1 MAADSAQT
9 VEARPLRQIIGAPP
23 CETQGRAWTCTQPA
37 RPLFQ
42 GVVNDNNTPQE
53 AIMTKSRK
61 GRSADPRQ
69 TDFLSLL
76 SAGISLLPA
85 PIPPRTDPGALNMD
99 RRLREL
105 LNEAIAVSGMD
116 RATIAAELTPL
127 AGRPISKAQIDSWTG
142 ATRPNRFP
150 ADLIPA
156 LCAVLGNAILLQGL
170 AEAVGCTLVE
180 GYTMQLARLGQLLM
194 FINQAKVEQDTIIA
208 NLPLYRQ
215 AVRHG

>member
-1 MAADSAQT
+1 M
-9 VEARPLRQIIGAPP
+9 
-23 CETQGRAWTCTQPA
+23 TQ
-37 RPLFQ
+37 
-42 GVVNDNNTPQE
+42 
-53 AIMTKSRK
+53 SRK

-76 SAGISLLPA
+76 DAGISLLPA
-85 PIPPRTDPGALNMD
+85 PTLPRTDPGALNMD
-99 RRLREL
+99 RRLRQL
-105 LNEAIAVSGMD
+105 LNEAITVSGMD
-116 RATIAAELTPL
+116 RTMIAAELTPL

-142 ATRPNRFP
+142 ASRPNRFP

-194 FINQAKVEQDTIIA
+194 FVNRARAEQDAIIA
-208 NLPLYRQ
+208 NMPLYRQ